1 MNKTKIC
8 ILGAGVGGLTAAHEL
23 VKQQYKYEIHVYEH
37 NNKVGGQ
44 SRSVTLPGGDVSL
57 YCWHVIGNG
66 YVNLISMLKEI
77 RSYDGRTVL
86 NHLKPIE
93 EYIYGRSTKEEG
105 NKYKR
110 EFITP
115 FITKR
120 NFKEFIQG
128 IKSVGSDITYK
139 DIYYLTKAYI
149 IANVVSEKR
158 LEKYDSIKWK
168 TYMKELS
175 REAKKWII
183 DSTSIYI
190 GMDYDKLSAHT
201 VLNLLQQDICSRK
214 IDSRYTFFSF
224 DDPISDVWFDPWV
237 DYLKYRGVQF
247 HFGESIEKIRCN
259 DEENRIVSIKTSRE
273 DEVKSN
279 IFINSLP
286 IESFAQALQNSS
298 VKNRYQQLSWYG
310 QQIQTQVTYYFDQE
324 INISKPA
331 ILIFPDTDWCLM
343 ARVEGP
349 LWNVANKNV
358 LSVGIG
364 IWDRPGIIY
373 NKAAIRCI
381 RQEIATECW
390 EQLKTADGLME
401 SLKLADGISLLELD
415 TPRWNIWDSFN
426 YNDIE
431 ELFVTPE
438 PKFSNNCYT
447 LKLRPHIVDEKYEN
461 LRHAVAYAR
470 TETNIFNMES
480 AAEAGIKATES
491 ITLKKSHNNRPRS
504 KRNRFLRLLRYL
516 DKHICY

>member
-8 ILGAGVGGLTAAHEL
+8 ILGAGIGGLTTAHEL
-23 VKQQYKYEIHVYEH
+23 AKHPQYEIHVYER
-37 NNKVGGQ
+37 NDKVGGQ

-66 YVNLISMLKEI
+66 YINLISILKEI

-93 EYIYGRSTKEEG
+93 QYIYGRSTKEEG

-120 NFKEFIQG
+120 NFKEFIEG

-139 DIYYLTKAYI
+139 DIYYISRAYI
-149 IANVVSEKR
+149 IANIASEKR

-175 REAKKWII
+175 PEAQKWII

-201 VLNLLQQDICSRK
+201 ILNLLQKNICSRQ

-224 DDPISDVWFDPWV
+224 DGPISDVWFDPWV
-237 DYLKYRGVQF
+237 DYLNYRGVQF

-259 DEENRIVSIKTSRE
+259 DEENKIVSIKTSRE
-273 DEVKSN
+273 DEVKSD
-279 IFINSLP
+279 IFVNSLP
-286 IESFAQALQNSS
+286 IESFAQTLQNNSS
-298 VKNRYQQLSWYG
+298 VKNRYQQLSWYS
-310 QQIQTQVTYYFDQE
+310 QQIQTQVTYYFNQE
-324 INISKPA
+324 INISKPV
-331 ILIFPDTDWCLM
+331 ILIFPDTTWCLM
-343 ARVEGP
+343 IRAEGP
-349 LWNVANKNV
+349 LWNNNI

-364 IWDRPGIIY
+364 IWDRPGIMY
-373 NKAAIRCI
+373 NKAAIRCT
-381 RQEIATECW
+381 REEIAQECW
-390 EQLKTADGLME
+390 EQLKTADGLMK
-401 SLKLADGISLLELD
+401 SLKLADGTSLLYLD
-415 TPRWNIWDSFN
+415 TPRWNIWDSFD
-426 YNDIE
+426 YDCKE
-431 ELFVTPE
+431 DLFLTSE

-447 LKLRPHIVDEKYEN
+447 LKLRPHTVDEKYNN
-461 LRHAVAYAR
+461 LRHATAYTR

-480 AAEAGIKATES
+480 AAEAGIKAVES
-491 ITLKKSHNNRPRS
+491 ITLKKAYNSRPRS
-504 KRNRFLRLLRYL
+504 KRGRFLRLLRYL
-516 DKHICY
+516 DKYICH